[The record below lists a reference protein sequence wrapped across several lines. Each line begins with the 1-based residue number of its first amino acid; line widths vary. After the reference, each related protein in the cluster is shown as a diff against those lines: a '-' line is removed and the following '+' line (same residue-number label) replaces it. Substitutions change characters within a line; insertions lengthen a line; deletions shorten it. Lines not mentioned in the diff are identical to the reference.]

1 MLTNAGHILYV
12 LYCCIRSRRDRS
24 GFWCRDSDY
33 FRDSVW
39 FSNYHRRRINTEEK
53 AKVVAAA
60 WGTECI
66 QFLAALAILHQ
77 DSLKKRIRIIT
88 DTLRNGCFEKLET
101 IPNIKMDVLPK
112 TFVQIILAAYWL
124 MRHSRT
130 SPPNQQRRHL
140 PSLLYLFFFYMG

>member
-1 MLTNAGHILYV
+1 MITDLIIFTIIIIIIIL
-12 LYCCIRSRRDRS
+12 LDQWQACCCSS
-24 GFWCRDSDY
+24 NLLVGF
-33 FRDSVW
+33 
-39 FSNYHRRRINTEEK
+39 NHRRRINTEEK

-88 DTLRNGCFEKLET
+88 ATLRNGCFEKLET